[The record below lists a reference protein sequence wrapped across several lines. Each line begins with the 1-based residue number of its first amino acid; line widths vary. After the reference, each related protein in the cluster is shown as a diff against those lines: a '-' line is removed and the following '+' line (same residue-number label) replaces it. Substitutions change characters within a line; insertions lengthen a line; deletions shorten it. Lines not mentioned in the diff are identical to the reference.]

1 MKLSTPR
8 LAASVLALA
17 AVGAQAADLSFSAAA
32 AAPGDYAAPVFT
44 TPDATRAFA
53 FTGSSGISMAPLG
66 ATGSYLSVQRG
77 GEATVDL
84 HGATSYTFLWGSP
97 DTHNFID
104 VVTSGDDFSFGGA
117 DLAGLLGF
125 TAGGLN
131 ANTSLFT
138 ITAAAGIT
146 LESIRFRAGGIA
158 FELAEALTPVTAVP
172 EPRTH
177 ALMLAGLSVLGFAL
191 RRRRGGRLADGRA
204 GAAT

>member
-1 MKLSTPR
+1 MKLSIAP
-8 LAASVLALA
+8 LAASALALG
-17 AVGAQAADLSFSAAA
+17 VLGAQAADVSFSAGA
-32 AAPGDYAAPVFT
+32 AAPGDYAAPTFT

-53 FTGSSGISMAPLG
+53 FTGSSGIALAPVG

-84 HGATSYTFLWGSP
+84 HGATSYSFLWGSP

-117 DLAGLLGF
+117 DLGSLLGF
-125 TAGGLN
+125 TADGLN

-138 ITAAAGIT
+138 ITAAAGVT

-158 FELAEALTPVTAVP
+158 FELAEALTPVTSVP
-172 EPRTH
+172 EPRTQ
-177 ALMLAGLSVLGFAL
+177 ALMLAGLSVLGLAA
-191 RRRRGGRLADGRA
+191 RRRHARRA
-204 GAAT
+204 ARVDA